1 MSTDSPVALLDT
13 NIWLDCYD
21 AARPNHPDAQTLM
34 DLLEKADFTIAYAST
49 SIKDFYYL
57 FCAEHKQAI
66 RQRKGQLTQARAQ
79 AIQAT
84 AWGCLRNM
92 TAIAVAVPI
101 GEPQIWL
108 AEHMHDLHGDF
119 EDNLILAAV
128 ETSNADY
135 FVTNDTTLLG
145 KSACP
150 AFTCADMLAFLQMPK
165 A

>member
-1 MSTDSPVALLDT
+1 MSADAPIALLDT

-21 AARPNHPDAQTLM
+21 AARPNHPDALTLM

-57 FCAEHKQAI
+57 FCAEHKQAT
-66 RQRKGQLTQARAQ
+66 RQREGQLTQARAQ
-79 AIQAT
+79 AIQTA

-92 TAIAVAVPI
+92 TAIAVAAPI

-108 AEHMHDLHGDF
+108 AKHMHDLHGDF

-128 ETSNADY
+128 ETSKADY
-135 FVTNDTTLLG
+135 FVTNDTMLLG

-150 AFTCADMLAFLQMPK
+150 AFTCADMVAFLQTPR

>member
-1 MSTDSPVALLDT
+1 MSEDCPVALLDT

-21 AARPNHPDAQTLM
+21 HNRAGHASALRLVDK
-34 DLLEKADFTIAYAST
+34 LEKRDFTIAYAST
-49 SIKDFYYL
+49 SAKDLFYVL
-57 FCAEHKQAI
+57 GLTLKKEARKQF
-66 RQRKGQLTQARAQ
+66 GQLTQEQVGAA
-79 AIQAT
+79 ATT

-92 TAIAVAVPI
+92 TAMAVAVPI

-128 ETSNADY
+128 ETSKTDY
-135 FVTNDTTLLG
+135 FVTNDTSLLG

-150 AFTCADMLAFLQMPK
+150 AFTCADMLAFLRMPN
-165 A
+165 

>member
-1 MSTDSPVALLDT
+1 MSADAPIALLDT

-21 AARPNHPDAQTLM
+21 AARPNHPDALTLM
-34 DLLEKADFTIAYAST
+34 GLLEKADFTIAYAST

-57 FCAEHKQAI
+57 FCAEHKQAT
-66 RQRKGQLTQARAQ
+66 RQREGQLTQARTQ
-79 AIQAT
+79 AIQTA

-92 TAIAVAVPI
+92 TAIAVAAPI

-108 AEHMHDLHGDF
+108 AGHMHDLHGDF

-128 ETSNADY
+128 ETSKADY
-135 FVTNDTTLLG
+135 FVTNDTSLLG

-150 AFTCADMLAFLQMPK
+150 AFTCADMLAFLQTPK